1 MVLHICLVS
10 NCTLIMKLPGINERQ
25 TVAIKR
31 VGKISTAIQE
41 AIDKIC
47 EEENFEITYAEINA
61 AIIDVLKINNS
72 FELRELWQ
80 PSDESTDVS

>member
-1 MVLHICLVS
+1 
-10 NCTLIMKLPGINERQ
+10 MKLNERQ
-25 TVAIKR
+25 TLARKR

-41 AIDKIC
+41 VIDKIC

-61 AIIDVLKINNS
+61 AIIDVLKNNNS

-80 PSDESTDVS
+80 PSVESDDVS